1 MGRRLARGSP
11 RQGVLTGLPAAC
23 LCGEVP
29 GAVLRAGHE
38 ATNKTGAAL
47 PSEATV
53 GKEADPQT
61 SNHKTGLQG
70 ALRGHRQG
78 DRRSQFMHLTL
89 YFGRRYFPRGA

>member
-53 GKEADPQT
+53 G
-61 SNHKTGLQG
+61 QG
-70 ALRGHRQG
+70 
-78 DRRSQFMHLTL
+78 
-89 YFGRRYFPRGA
+89 GRPTDI